1 MSEKVPQ
8 EFIDSVLGREYV
20 TVEEMVDEL
29 DLKEVTVRNYLSRMK
44 REGLLRR
51 VGRGRYVVDRGL
63 ASAPEVPRALDGIL
77 STVTGAF
84 PRLSPVAWSASMLSS
99 YMHNVPGRDLF
110 AIDVPREAVDRIA
123 EHLVARKVLVFKD
136 PGPDPLDM
144 FAWSGLE
151 VVFLFG
157 RGETA
162 ASVPLDGYRVATAE
176 RVWVDLYF
184 LCTRR
189 GLAFPLAELG
199 VVLAN
204 GFRAGA
210 FSVDRMSLYASR
222 RGLRSEVLVMLF
234 ELGRANP
241 DVGPLRDVLP
251 YGERALGWIEQVVI
265 GGSEG
270 R

>member
-1 MSEKVPQ
+1 MLMKVPQ
-8 EFIDSVLGREYV
+8 KFSDHVLEMEYV
-20 TVEEMVDEL
+20 TVDELVSEL
-29 DLKEVTVRNYLSRMK
+29 DLKELTVRNYLSRMK
-44 REGLLRR
+44 REGFLRR
-51 VGRGRYVVDRGL
+51 VGRGRYAVDRGVG
-63 ASAPEVPRALDGIL
+63 STPQVPRALDLIL
-77 STVTGAF
+77 STVTQSF
-84 PRLSPVAWSASMLSS
+84 PQLDLVAWSSSMLSQ
-99 YMHNVPGRDLF
+99 YMHNVPGRDLY
-110 AIDVPREAVDRIA
+110 AIDAPREVVDRLA
-123 EHLVARKVLVFKD
+123 DHLVAHDILVFKD

-144 FAWSGLE
+144 YAWSNLE

-157 RGETA
+157 KGETV
-162 ASVPLDGYRVATAE
+162 ASVPLDAYRVATAE

-199 VVLAN
+199 VVLTNAC
-204 GFRAGA
+204 RSGA
-210 FSVDRMSLYASR
+210 FSVDRMLMYSSR

-241 DVGPLRDVLP
+241 DVGSLRDVLP

-270 R
+270 W